1 MASQRCVR
9 ICVCVEMCV
18 EVGKCETVC
27 VHAFVCACAYLDRT
41 AAPQGICLFPQ
52 PMRGCVFKKLRYG
65 QQQGFARLAA

>member
-1 MASQRCVR
+1 MCAYLCVR
-9 ICVCVEMCV
+9 GDVCE
-18 EVGKCETVC
+18 EVWKCETVC

-52 PMRGCVFKKLRYG
+52 PMRGCVFKKLRYA